1 MAKRGFF
8 AELRHQNQLA
18 AKRQLQAERESVR
31 ATAAAQRRAEQAR
44 GQSERARAQLARASA
59 AQQKASESEAKRLHE
74 ESRLAEVAS
83 LNAQL
88 AATYD
93 EIDSI
98 LSATLAVDDYVDLE
112 QLRVV
117 VEHPPF
123 THTDLE
129 VLTPSPVRIATP
141 PEPEI
146 VEPEAPKG
154 LAGVFG
160 GKKKHAEALAAARA
174 AFSVTH
180 QAWQATADAVPAR
193 QRQQAQERRGAE
205 AQRLTRLKQ
214 ARRVYR
220 RECAERDVQAAS
232 TNQALDELIRGVQA
246 GADSAIQE
254 YVGIVLG
261 NSVYPESLCVAH
273 DFEFDSELREL
284 VLTALV
290 SPPAGLPST
299 KEYKFVKAKDE
310 IVATALPKKDLKDRY
325 ANAVY
330 QVALR
335 TLHEV
340 FEADRAAHINTIA
353 LTVATDAIDPA
364 TGLNKQTR
372 LVAVGAERRSFVT
385 FDLSNIVPLATLQHL
400 GASVSKNPYDLRG
413 IDDLPGVRGR

>member
-1 MAKRGFF
+1 
-8 AELRHQNQLA
+8 
-18 AKRQLQAERESVR
+18 
-31 ATAAAQRRAEQAR
+31 
-44 GQSERARAQLARASA
+44 
-59 AQQKASESEAKRLHE
+59 
-74 ESRLAEVAS
+74 
-83 LNAQL
+83 
-88 AATYD
+88 
-93 EIDSI
+93 
-98 LSATLAVDDYVDLE
+98 
-112 QLRVV
+112 
-117 VEHPPF
+117 
-123 THTDLE
+123 
-129 VLTPSPVRIATP
+129 
-141 PEPEI
+141 
-146 VEPEAPKG
+146 
-154 LAGVFG
+154 
-160 GKKKHAEALAAARA
+160 
-174 AFSVTH
+174 
-180 QAWQATADAVPAR
+180 
-193 QRQQAQERRGAE
+193 
-205 AQRLTRLKQ
+205 
-214 ARRVYR
+214 
-220 RECAERDVQAAS
+220 VQAAS

-290 SPPAGLPST
+290 SPPAGLPSA
-299 KEYKFVKAKDE
+299 KEYKFVKARDE
-310 IVATALPKKDLKDRY
+310 IVATALSKKDLKDRY

-385 FDLSNIVPLATLQHL
+385 FDVSNVVPLATLQHL
-400 GASVSKNPYDLRG
+400 GTSVSTNPYDLRG